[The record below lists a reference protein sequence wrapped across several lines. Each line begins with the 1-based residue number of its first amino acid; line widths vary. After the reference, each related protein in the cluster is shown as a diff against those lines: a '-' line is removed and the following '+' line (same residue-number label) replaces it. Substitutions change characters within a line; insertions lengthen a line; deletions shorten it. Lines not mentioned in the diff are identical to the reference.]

1 MLWTIL
7 HDVRFLMLRIAYGE
21 SLNTDCGG
29 GSLASNVQLIFYQL
43 LTADMFDKDAQ
54 VDQPVQS
61 QHARCLSTG
70 FLAACTIVSAES
82 QKSSNSSGLNQ
93 LTRGIADAAP
103 MAVLTSVLFHNATDD
118 DNASGSSN
126 DESSKPHPKRQW
138 LVGKECFLRG
148 LLICAGRRH
157 ALRLEGSGCNT
168 SRGPMG
174 RQRASSF
181 ADWDR
186 VDGSENPDAA
196 GSSGFSFAR
205 ASSARGNSSSSG
217 SRRRGSSK
225 ATIEDFQD
233 AIRPMITLYAIVDH
247 LSAEFSLAMEDIQ
260 IQESAERL
268 VYAIE
273 ECQRSKSIHELLDK
287 AKVTMDHEEMME
299 YLQKGMIVA

>member
-1 MLWTIL
+1 
-7 HDVRFLMLRIAYGE
+7 MLRIAYGE

-29 GSLASNVQLIFYQL
+29 GSLASNVQLLFYQL

-70 FLAACTIVSAES
+70 FLAACTIASADS
-82 QKSSNSSGLNQ
+82 SKSSSLNQ

-103 MAVLTSVLFHNATDD
+103 MALLTSVLFHNATDD

-126 DESSKPHPKRQW
+126 DESCKPHPKRQW
-138 LVGKECFLRG
+138 LVGKDYFLRG

-157 ALRLEGSGCNT
+157 ALRLESSGCNT

-181 ADWDR
+181 AEWDLL
-186 VDGSENPDAA
+186 DGSENPDAA
-196 GSSGFSFAR
+196 GSSSGFSFAR
-205 ASSARGNSSSSG
+205 ASSARGNSSSNSSS

-225 ATIEDFQD
+225 ATIEDFQN

-247 LSAEFSLAMEDIQ
+247 LSAEFSLAMEDVQ

-287 AKVTMDHEEMME
+287 AKVMMDHEEMME